1 MNKGQN
7 TKEMII
13 EKAAELFN
21 TKGYAGC
28 SMSDIMTA
36 TGLKKGGIYN
46 HFSNKD
52 EIALEAFEFSFAKL
66 QAALAGVTQS
76 AKSGKARLTAILDFF
91 RDYASNPLIQGGCPI
106 LNTLVDAHDTNPALI
121 ALARNKTEKLLKG
134 LDGIIRRGQSS
145 GEFNTKVKPR
155 TVSLILY
162 AGIEGA
168 VLLTSTC
175 DEDQAIDS
183 MVSCLHIYL
192 ESAVYT

>member
-1 MNKGQN
+1 MNKGQY

-28 SMSDIMTA
+28 SMSDIMAA

-52 EIALEAFEFSFAKL
+52 EISLEAFEFSVSKL
-66 QAALAGVTQS
+66 EAALADVTQS
-76 AKSGKARLTAILDFF
+76 AKSEKARLVAILDFF
-91 RDYASNPLIQGGCPI
+91 RGYASNPVIQGGCPI

-121 ALARNKTEKLLKG
+121 SLARKKTEKLLKG

-145 GEFNTKVKPR
+145 GEFKTQVKPR
-155 TVSLILY
+155 TVSLIIY
-162 AGIEGA
+162 SGIEGA
-168 VLLTSTC
+168 VLLTSAC
-175 DEDQAIDS
+175 EEGQAIDS
-183 MVSCLHIYL
+183 MISCLNTYL
-192 ESAVYT
+192 ESVVYA